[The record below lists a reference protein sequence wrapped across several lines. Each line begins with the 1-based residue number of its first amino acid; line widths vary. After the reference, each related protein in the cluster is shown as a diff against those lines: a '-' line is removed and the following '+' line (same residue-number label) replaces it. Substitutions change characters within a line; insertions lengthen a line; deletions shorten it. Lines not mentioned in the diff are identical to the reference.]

1 MSTLT
6 TFIQHSFASPRHS
19 NQRRKRN
26 KGIQIGKEEIKP
38 SLFADDMILYIKNPR
53 DTTRKLLQLINGF
66 GKAGGYK
73 INTKN
78 SLTNNERPEREI
90 KGKKNPIYHCIKENK
105 IPRNTRLPKKTKDLY
120 SENYKT
126 LMKESED
133 HTNR

>member
-1 MSTLT
+1 
-6 TFIQHSFASPRHS
+6 
-19 NQRRKRN
+19 
-26 KGIQIGKEEIKP
+26 
-38 SLFADDMILYIKNPR
+38 MILYIKNPR